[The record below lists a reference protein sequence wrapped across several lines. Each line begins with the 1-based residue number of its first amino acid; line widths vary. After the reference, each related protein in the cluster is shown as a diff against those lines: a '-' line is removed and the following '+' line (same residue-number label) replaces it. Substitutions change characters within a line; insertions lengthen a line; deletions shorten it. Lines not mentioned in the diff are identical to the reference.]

1 MNKIFKSVLVGA
13 AAASMAFLG
22 TGAASAAPVAG
33 GGATPDIVG
42 GTKAPATPWAVQL
55 VFVQNG
61 GTYGCTGEAIS
72 ADWILTANH
81 CIDGDTS
88 MNVYY
93 SNSTTN
99 RGTAIK
105 ADKWVTSG
113 KGDVALVHL
122 SQSKNLGSYPALA
135 DSYTATSGDAGKI
148 MGYGR
153 RANAANADGLYQ
165 ANVTVIGK
173 STDAYRGTAVH
184 IKGVDGGPHF
194 GFYAPPGTP
203 RAATRSRHALPSGRK
218 TVRRR
223 AIGSRRRPPKA
234 PVRTLPIGRW
244 SGTALRFAPPECRN
258 RPGS

>member
-173 STDAYRGTAVH
+173 STDAYSGTAVH
-184 IKGVDGGPHF
+184 IKGVDGAANHGDSGGPLIV
-194 GFYAPPGTP
+194 GGKIVGVCSTGDDQDPGANTQAGSNYANLT
-203 RAATRSRHALPSGRK
+203 ASRSWIKSTSG
-218 TVRRR
+218 V
-223 AIGSRRRPPKA
+223 
-234 PVRTLPIGRW
+234 
-244 SGTALRFAPPECRN
+244 
-258 RPGS
+258 

>member
-173 STDAYRGTAVH
+173 STDAYSGTAVH
-184 IKGVDGGPHF
+184 IKGVDGAANHGDSGGPVIV
-194 GFYAPPGTP
+194 GGKIVGVCSTGDDQDPGANTQAGSNYANLT
-203 RAATRSRHALPSGRK
+203 ASRSWIKSTSG
-218 TVRRR
+218 V
-223 AIGSRRRPPKA
+223 
-234 PVRTLPIGRW
+234 
-244 SGTALRFAPPECRN
+244 
-258 RPGS
+258 

>member
-165 ANVTVIGK
+165 ANVTVTGK

-184 IKGVDGGPHF
+184 IKGVDGAAHHGDSGGPLIVGGKIVGVCSTGDDQDPGANTHA
-194 GFYAPPGTP
+194 GSNYANLT
-203 RAATRSRHALPSGRK
+203 ASRSWIKSTSG
-218 TVRRR
+218 V
-223 AIGSRRRPPKA
+223 
-234 PVRTLPIGRW
+234 
-244 SGTALRFAPPECRN
+244 
-258 RPGS
+258 

>member
-184 IKGVDGGPHF
+184 IKGVDGAANHGDSGGPLIV
-194 GFYAPPGTP
+194 GGKIVGVCSTGDDQDPGANTQAGSNYANLT
-203 RAATRSRHALPSGRK
+203 ASRSWIKSTSG
-218 TVRRR
+218 V
-223 AIGSRRRPPKA
+223 
-234 PVRTLPIGRW
+234 
-244 SGTALRFAPPECRN
+244 
-258 RPGS
+258 

>member
-122 SQSKNLGSYPALA
+122 SQPKNLGSYPALA

-165 ANVTVIGK
+165 ANVTVTGK

-184 IKGVDGGPHF
+184 IKGVDGAANHGDSGGPLIVGGKIVGVCSTGDDQDPGANTHA
-194 GFYAPPGTP
+194 GSNYANLT
-203 RAATRSRHALPSGRK
+203 ASRSWIKSTSG
-218 TVRRR
+218 V
-223 AIGSRRRPPKA
+223 
-234 PVRTLPIGRW
+234 
-244 SGTALRFAPPECRN
+244 
-258 RPGS
+258 

>member
-42 GTKAPATPWAVQL
+42 GTKAPATPWAGQL
-55 VFVQNG
+55 VFVPNG

-173 STDAYRGTAVH
+173 STDAYSGTAVH
-184 IKGVDGGPHF
+184 IKGVDGAANHGDSGGPLIV
-194 GFYAPPGTP
+194 GGKIVGVCSTGDDQDPGANTQAGSNYANLT
-203 RAATRSRHALPSGRK
+203 ASRSWIKSTSG
-218 TVRRR
+218 V
-223 AIGSRRRPPKA
+223 
-234 PVRTLPIGRW
+234 
-244 SGTALRFAPPECRN
+244 
-258 RPGS
+258 

>member
-42 GTKAPATPWAVQL
+42 GTKAPATAWEVQL
-55 VFVQNG
+55 IFVQNG

-184 IKGVDGGPHF
+184 IKGVDGAANHGDSGGPLIV
-194 GFYAPPGTP
+194 GGKIVGVCSTGDDQDPGANTQAGSNYANLT
-203 RAATRSRHALPSGRK
+203 ASRSWIKSTSG
-218 TVRRR
+218 V
-223 AIGSRRRPPKA
+223 
-234 PVRTLPIGRW
+234 
-244 SGTALRFAPPECRN
+244 
-258 RPGS
+258 